1 MILWLASYPKSGNT
15 WVRTIL
21 GQLFHKNLDNTEV
34 FEKSKNIRL
43 YPSRIDFV
51 DLDEY
56 FKLKKFPQEKK
67 KIIFDKTAINWI
79 KSQSIL
85 NLTKDIKILKT
96 HNMLCKLNINNK
108 DTSFTD
114 LDNSIG
120 VIHIVRD
127 PRNVITSL
135 INHFSFNNEKQALRF
150 LKNENQTLG
159 LDQNSIPQL
168 LSSWN
173 NHYNSWKRFPKNN
186 FLIKYE
192 ELILNPKKQISSLID
207 YLKNFFP
214 ITISHEEID
223 KILEYSSFE
232 NLKKLEDQGLFDEKA
247 FNITTGKYK
256 KFFYLGPKNDWKNRL
271 KYETLKDIQE
281 SFHDEMV
288 ELDYL

>member
-15 WVRTIL
+15 WVRTII
-21 GQLFHKNLDNTEV
+21 GQLFHKNLENTEV

-43 YPSRIDFV
+43 YPSKIDFM
-51 DLDEY
+51 DLDED

-135 INHFSFNNEKQALRF
+135 INHFSFENENQALRF
-150 LKNENQTLG
+150 LKNE
-159 LDQNSIPQL
+159 
-168 LSSWN
+168 
-173 NHYNSWKRFPKNN
+173 
-186 FLIKYE
+186 
-192 ELILNPKKQISSLID
+192 
-207 YLKNFFP
+207 
-214 ITISHEEID
+214 
-223 KILEYSSFE
+223 
-232 NLKKLEDQGLFDEKA
+232 A
-247 FNITTGKYK
+247 
-256 KFFYLGPKNDWKNRL
+256 
-271 KYETLKDIQE
+271 
-281 SFHDEMV
+281 
-288 ELDYL
+288 